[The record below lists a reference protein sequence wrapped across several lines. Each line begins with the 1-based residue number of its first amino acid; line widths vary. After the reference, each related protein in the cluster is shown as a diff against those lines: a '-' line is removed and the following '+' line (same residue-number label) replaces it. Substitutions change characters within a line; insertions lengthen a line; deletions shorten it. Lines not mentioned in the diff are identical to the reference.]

1 MFHSSLAISGEF
13 LNRKQQRPTLD
24 RPAIKSRTSWVHLSP
39 VLPIPGGLHNRL
51 SCPSIRPHSSE
62 GKLAGKLDTGSLCVS
77 RLLRGGETRVKFR
90 PLFPNV
96 EEWPLIVPH
105 PFVACCCGGTWH
117 WRCYW
122 SAAGGADSWSHRHRS
137 SVRAP
142 YKGQW
147 QVCDRS
153 GC

>member
-105 PFVACCCGGTWH
+105 PCVACCCGGQSKPNHVFLHSFSILH
-117 WRCYW
+117 WF
-122 SAAGGADSWSHRHRS
+122 SNS
-137 SVRAP
+137 SITLTLR
-142 YKGQW
+142 K
-147 QVCDRS
+147 
-153 GC
+153 